1 MSTWRRWFDIDGPTA
16 FGRQGPE
23 LTGRSLRYVQGQRRW
38 WFTGAVFVLFLIPD
52 TVTVVELNRTGHP
65 TPLVVTLIV
74 LYGLGYAVLPPFVWR
89 RSGAIRMAVCGA
101 LIALGIA
108 VVALLGGSSPMLL
121 VYAMV
126 IVALLLPTAWVIVID
141 GGILVVIVG
150 AYLARGLLEDNW
162 GPISTLLS
170 VCITV
175 FFMGRMI
182 RSNRELRRAHD
193 EIATL
198 AVAAERERLARDLHD
213 ILGHSLT
220 TITVKAGLAR
230 RVLESGGATERAV
243 EEIHEVEGLSRRAL
257 ADVRA
262 TVSDYRQVS
271 LSSELVGARAALR
284 AADIDADLPQAVDD
298 VRADLQGPF
307 GYVLREAV
315 TNILRHSGASTVSV
329 RLAPTSI
336 EITDDG
342 VGGTVGAGNG
352 LRGLSERLR
361 DVGATLSFGPREG
374 VGFRVVASATA
385 ASTVPAASSTA
396 GTSSAGERA

>member
-1 MSTWRRWFDIDGPTA
+1 M
-16 FGRQGPE
+16 
-23 LTGRSLRYVQGQRRW
+23 
-38 WFTGAVFVLFLIPD
+38 FLIPD
-52 TVTVVELNRTGHP
+52 SVDVLQHNRTGYP
-65 TPLVVTLIV
+65 TALVVGLIV
-74 LYGLGYAVLPPFVWR
+74 VYGLGYAAVPPLVWR
-89 RSGAIRMAVCGA
+89 GRGSVRLVMSLA
-101 LIALGIA
+101 LIAVGMA
-108 VVALLGGSSPMLL
+108 VVGLVGSSSPMLL

-126 IVALLLPTAWVIVID
+126 VVAMLLPTAWVFVLD
-141 GGILVVIVG
+141 GGLLLAVIGV
-150 AYLARGLLEDNW
+150 YLSYGLLDDNW

-175 FFMGRMI
+175 YFMGRMI
-182 RSNRELRRAHD
+182 RSNRELRAAHD

-230 RVLESGGATERAV
+230 RVLESDGATERAV
-243 EEIHEVEGLSRRAL
+243 EQIHEVEGLSRRAL

-298 VRADLQGPF
+298 VRADLQEPF

-342 VGGTVGAGNG
+342 VGGTVEAGNG

-374 VGFRVVASATA
+374 AGFRVMASAA
-385 ASTVPAASSTA
+385 GASTTTSASAAAGSSA
-396 GTSSAGERA
+396 SAASAGERA